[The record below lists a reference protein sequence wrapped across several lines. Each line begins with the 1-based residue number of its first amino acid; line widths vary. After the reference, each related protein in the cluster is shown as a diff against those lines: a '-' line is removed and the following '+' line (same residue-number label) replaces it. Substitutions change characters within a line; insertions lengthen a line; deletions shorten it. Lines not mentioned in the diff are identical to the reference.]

1 MPSALLDVFN
11 ALLEERGAEP
21 GEVAALASITREAT
35 PADYEVLTS
44 TIDESDYGL
53 ADWLEALISFE
64 HWLQARAVPHRPF
77 SSIIGYIHCC
87 TLMNAKLVITP
98 YLNIIVNKALIDYG
112 FDASL
117 PSQH

>member
-1 MPSALLDVFN
+1 MPPAFLDAFN
-11 ALLEERGAEP
+11 ALLEERGGVS
-21 GEVAALASITREAT
+21 GEISALASITREAT
-35 PADYEVLTS
+35 QADYEELS
-44 TIDESDYGL
+44 SAIDESDYGL

-64 HWLQARAVPHRPF
+64 HWLQARAVLHRPF

-98 YLNIIVNKALIDYG
+98 SLNIIVNKALIDYG